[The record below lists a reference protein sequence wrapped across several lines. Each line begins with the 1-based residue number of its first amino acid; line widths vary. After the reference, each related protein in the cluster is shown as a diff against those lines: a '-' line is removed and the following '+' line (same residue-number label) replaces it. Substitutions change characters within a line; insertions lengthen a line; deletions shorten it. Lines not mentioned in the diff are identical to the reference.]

1 MLIGMVVEVMVKGS
15 LVAAAAVGAAVSKPV
30 VMLVEASV
38 KEEGEEE
45 GKMGRRE
52 WWGCCCWSGR
62 RWSRAPNGLG
72 VARLGLTHP
81 RTPSHSANASTAAS
95 RGTATNRLSLLL
107 LFWTVVIIPFQRLA
121 KGWLLFFF
129 KNTASQGLYRPH
141 PKAPRPIL
149 ALGPSGCVVCV
160 WWRGGAVSSGQV
172 NASLARSLEGRGRG
186 GARCSWL
193 LLLQGSI
200 SPSRILYFHFHDDK
214 LQRPWIGQIM
224 TSCPHLYPSFGP
236 GRGRATCRSVKAKV
250 NSRGGGAATH
260 ASSSEPGVSIHM
272 GRCVLGP
279 CFGHWRGMERL
290 GMCAIVP

>member
-1 MLIGMVVEVMVKGS
+1 MLMGMVVEVVDKGS
-15 LVAAAAVGAAVSKPV
+15 FVAAAAVGAAVSKPV

-129 KNTASQGLYRPH
+129 KNTASQGVTGHTQRLH
-141 PKAPRPIL
+141 V
-149 ALGPSGCVVCV
+149 PSSPWGRVAVLCVC
-160 WWRGGAVSSGQV
+160 
-172 NASLARSLEGRGRG
+172 
-186 GARCSWL
+186 
-193 LLLQGSI
+193 
-200 SPSRILYFHFHDDK
+200 
-214 LQRPWIGQIM
+214 
-224 TSCPHLYPSFGP
+224 
-236 GRGRATCRSVKAKV
+236 
-250 NSRGGGAATH
+250 GGG
-260 ASSSEPGVSIHM
+260 VV
-272 GRCVLGP
+272 R
-279 CFGHWRGMERL
+279 
-290 GMCAIVP
+290 